1 MEPNVLKQMNT
12 YYSTGIY
19 AFPKEDLRAEEEMLT
34 PHSTIP
40 STMTQESG
48 PSYHIEDFSDP
59 NIKSPEVDKR
69 PRRKKKLTKKYCD

>member
-40 STMTQESG
+40 STMTHVSKIR
-48 PSYHIEDFSDP
+48 S
-59 NIKSPEVDKR
+59 
-69 PRRKKKLTKKYCD
+69 KKLNYSL